1 MLERLLSAEVFAAFL
16 VFCRLGAAFSILPGI
31 GEAFVAM
38 RARLLAAVAVSLVL
52 APVVAAS
59 LPALPASPITLIMII
74 GQEIAIGL
82 FLGVIAR
89 CILAALQTA
98 GMIIGFQTGLSSA
111 LIFDPNFSGQSA
123 VTGAFL
129 SMLGMVL
136 IFTTD
141 SHHVML
147 SALADSYVSL
157 PAGRLPPLDDLVG
170 AIVRVTGDSFSLG
183 VRIAAPFLV
192 FGVVFFLGLGLL
204 ARLMPQIQVFFLA
217 VPLQIAL
224 GLGVLVLTLTVGMS
238 VFLDTFRASLLAFG
252 R

>member
-1 MLERLLSAEVFAAFL
+1 MLEQLLSAEIFSAFL
-16 VFCRLGAAFSILPGI
+16 VFCRLGAAFAILPGI
-31 GEAFVAM
+31 GETFVAM
-38 RARLLAAVAVSLVL
+38 RARLLLAIAVSLL
-52 APVVAAS
+52 LSPVVASS

-74 GQEIAIGL
+74 AQEIGIGL
-82 FLGVIAR
+82 FLGVVAR
-89 CILAALQTA
+89 TILAALQTA
-98 GMIIGFQTGLSSA
+98 GMIVGFQTGLSSA
-111 LIFDPNFSGQSA
+111 LVFDPNFSGQSA
-123 VTGAFL
+123 VTAAFM
-129 SMLGMVL
+129 SMIGMVL
-136 IFTTD
+136 IFATN

-170 AIVRVTGDSFSLG
+170 AVVRVTGDSFSLG

-217 VPLQIAL
+217 VPLQIVL
-224 GLGVLVLTLTVGMS
+224 GLGVFVLTVTIGMA
-238 VFLDTFRASLLAFG
+238 VFIDSFRNSLLAFG